1 MFKSKKFNLMVVILL
16 MFSNFLV
23 GCQSNNSPTS
33 ANNSQSTNETS
44 STDNTP
50 ENKNDFSSITAD
62 IRIGSASLGSTNQ
75 VLCTGFSQ
83 VVSKYLPGLRTSA
96 ITTQGSIENVR
107 LLQQKE
113 LEFASINGDAAFAAH
128 TATGS
133 FNEKI
138 VNYQL
143 FSSFNNQC
151 VFVTMKDSGIKTI
164 EDLEGKRVSVGPPG
178 SGGLDLATSVLT
190 GYGLWD
196 KVDKV
201 YLSYNDQVDAL
212 KDGTIDAMMA
222 HLNGGYPASYFAE
235 LDATNNNIYIIG
247 ESEEGLKRIKE
258 LQPFQVTSTLKP
270 GEDIKNLDREILAMT
285 NYAVMYSRPD
295 IPEDVVYAFVKTLFE
310 NCTELDS
317 YHRQGRNIRIEN
329 ALKGIYP
336 EIPVHPGAA
345 KYFKEVGVW
354 DDSLIIGEI
363 KN

>member
-1 MFKSKKFNLMVVILL
+1 MFRTKKLGLIVVIVLAL
-16 MFSNFLV
+16 SILLV
-23 GCQSNNSPTS
+23 GCQTSSTSTNNNSH
-33 ANNSQSTNETS
+33 STNES
-44 STDNTP
+44 SPTNNST
-50 ENKNDFSSITAD
+50 ESNNDFSSIKGD

-83 VVSKYLPGLRTSA
+83 VVSKYVPGLRTSA

-113 LEFASINGDAAFAAH
+113 LEFASINGDAAFAAY
-128 TATGS
+128 TGTGS

-190 GYGLWD
+190 GYGMWD

-247 ESEEGLKRIKE
+247 QSEEGLKKINE

-270 GEDIKNLDREILAMT
+270 GEDVRNLDREILAMT
-285 NYAVMYSRPD
+285 NYAVMYSRTD
-295 IPEDVVYAFVKTLFE
+295 IPEDIVYAFVKTLFE
-310 NCTELDS
+310 HSEELDS
-317 YHRQGRNIRIEN
+317 YHRQGRNIRVEN
-329 ALKGIYP
+329 ALKGLYS

-354 DDSLIIGEI
+354 DDSFIIGEI
-363 KN
+363 K